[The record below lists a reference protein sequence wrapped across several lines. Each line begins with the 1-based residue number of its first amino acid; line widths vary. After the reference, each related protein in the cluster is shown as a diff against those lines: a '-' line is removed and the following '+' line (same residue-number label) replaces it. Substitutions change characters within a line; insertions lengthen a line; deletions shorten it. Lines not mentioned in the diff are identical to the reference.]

1 MYRNLKWCCTNQIKP
16 MYDNIK
22 YKDYFEPI
30 KRYSKDNDNVFD
42 DIIKKNKINDYVMQY
57 YIKSSID
64 ISIIVIYPSALKH
77 EKLTDKLIDKLKE
90 NGDIHY
96 IKDIEIDYFMAYNII
111 YQLYSTEERMKKN
124 SDLIYKIERLGFI
137 NDGSTSKIKIIAYT
151 LTNKSKR
158 INGESAPFKMELR
171 DIFVQEDIKT
181 TKYKSDDDK
190 YPRGYDYLHVS
201 DDNNQAYEY
210 AGMFFH
216 ENTLSF
222 LKKQKTWRLLDMQK
236 THKLMNFIK
245 KFFYDYSLNEFEKLI
260 IFSSGTLYT
269 YGIREARDIDCIL
282 LENNKESTKEKNKE
296 STKELT
302 KKDKEKD
309 CKDKTREM
317 NYVLLENNVINPS
330 DIDKI
335 LSKEIDITY
344 KGTKKYNNQWED
356 ELNNRAKLFGA
367 KNYKELI
374 INPKYYYYFMG
385 FKILRLKFDIILRF
399 KRNRP
404 AQFTD
409 LLVIRQ
415 MFNLGYKLKI
425 PDKNTTFNESK
436 NKDEETIVNKNKYLK
451 TIKLYLETRY
461 HIFITINQIE
471 QWINM
476 NYTNNNSNDDIM
488 GGSNNTNN
496 FIKFEDDSTKSIIYP
511 SQIELLKLGYEPTI
525 KIYSSDKPYLYPGES
540 FEFNAVSRLCNFKS
554 NDVKPKKK
562 ALRIASY
569 NLHNFI
575 SRCNQ
580 GIAPIFGT
588 ALNPFMKPRD
598 INKFIELFKEVD
610 ADIYCFQELV
620 PITKQEID
628 KDITDLEYIR
638 NNFNFIYFN
647 KLMENI
653 GYKYKVIGSTQ
664 HGKFYDSENRS
675 YYYLANGI
683 YSKIKLNNPEVY
695 NFKYLN
701 RNIITAEVTFNNKN
715 IRIFNTHLEYYNAS
729 NKFLQDLGYKNDHI
743 VQQFK
748 DLQDLV
754 DLFKNNN
761 TIICGDFNVN
771 IYNKNNGS
779 RFKNWEE
786 KTKYI
791 RNNYISVNRSTI
803 PTNFSQEDQTDFI
816 IYNINS
822 NVKVVHSFILFT
834 NLSDHYMIF
843 GDFL

>member
-158 INGESAPFKMELR
+158 INGESAPFKME
-171 DIFVQEDIKT
+171 
-181 TKYKSDDDK
+181 
-190 YPRGYDYLHVS
+190 
-201 DDNNQAYEY
+201 YEY
-210 AGMFFH
+210 SGMFFH
-216 ENTLSF
+216 ENSLSF

-236 THKLMNFIK
+236 TLKLMNFIK

-282 LENNKESTKEKNKE
+282 LENKDPTKKESTKEK
-296 STKELT
+296 
-302 KKDKEKD
+302 DIA
-309 CKDKTREM
+309 CKDKDKTHEI
-317 NYVLLENNVINPS
+317 NYVLLENNVIKPS

-344 KGTKKYNNQWED
+344 KGTKEYNKQWED

-425 PDKNTTFNESK
+425 PDKNTTFNKSK

-476 NYTNNNSNDDIM
+476 NYTFKIM
-488 GGSNNTNN
+488 
-496 FIKFEDDSTKSIIYP
+496 
-511 SQIELLKLGYEPTI
+511 
-525 KIYSSDKPYLYPGES
+525 
-540 FEFNAVSRLCNFKS
+540 
-554 NDVKPKKK
+554 
-562 ALRIASY
+562 
-569 NLHNFI
+569 
-575 SRCNQ
+575 
-580 GIAPIFGT
+580 
-588 ALNPFMKPRD
+588 
-598 INKFIELFKEVD
+598 
-610 ADIYCFQELV
+610 
-620 PITKQEID
+620 
-628 KDITDLEYIR
+628 
-638 NNFNFIYFN
+638 
-647 KLMENI
+647 
-653 GYKYKVIGSTQ
+653 
-664 HGKFYDSENRS
+664 
-675 YYYLANGI
+675 
-683 YSKIKLNNPEVY
+683 
-695 NFKYLN
+695 
-701 RNIITAEVTFNNKN
+701 
-715 IRIFNTHLEYYNAS
+715 
-729 NKFLQDLGYKNDHI
+729 
-743 VQQFK
+743 
-748 DLQDLV
+748 
-754 DLFKNNN
+754 
-761 TIICGDFNVN
+761 
-771 IYNKNNGS
+771 
-779 RFKNWEE
+779 
-786 KTKYI
+786 
-791 RNNYISVNRSTI
+791 
-803 PTNFSQEDQTDFI
+803 
-816 IYNINS
+816 
-822 NVKVVHSFILFT
+822 
-834 NLSDHYMIF
+834 
-843 GDFL
+843 